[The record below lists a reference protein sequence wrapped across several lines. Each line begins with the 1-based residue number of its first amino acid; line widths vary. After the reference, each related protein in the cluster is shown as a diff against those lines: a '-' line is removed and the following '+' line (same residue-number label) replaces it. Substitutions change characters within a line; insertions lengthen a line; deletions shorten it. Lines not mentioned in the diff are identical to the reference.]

1 MCICSSVKSLFK
13 VFYWVICLIY
23 LKESYI
29 QNSSLTFGKFL
40 LPFCCLLC
48 VFFWTDVLKFNA
60 VQFITVSFMDNAFCV
75 LRYLPAPRSW
85 RYSSI
90 FLFRKFLFCFE
101 KMCLQSIWNW
111 HLCMA
116 QSSDHSH
123 FFSDWVPNNPQHL
136 YWKGHPCPHRVRLHL
151 CEKSSRPSVCQSVS
165 EFSVLPH
172 WSMCLSLAITELS

>member
-60 VQFITVSFMDNAFCV
+60 VQFITASFMDSAFCV
-75 LRYLPAPRSW
+75 LRYLPTPSSW

-116 QSSDHSH
+116 RSSDHSH

-136 YWKGHPCPHRVRLHL
+136 LLKRSPL
-151 CEKSSRPSVCQSVS
+151 PS
-165 EFSVLPH
+165 LR
-172 WSMCLSLAITELS
+172 